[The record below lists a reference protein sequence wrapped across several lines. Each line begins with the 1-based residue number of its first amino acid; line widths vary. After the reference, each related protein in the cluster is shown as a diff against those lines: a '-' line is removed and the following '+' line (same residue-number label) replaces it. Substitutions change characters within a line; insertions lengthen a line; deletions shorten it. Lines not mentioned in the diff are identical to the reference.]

1 MFSEERRLLRIA
13 IATLVCFVAF
23 WAVACALG
31 PARARADDSFSLV
44 PTMTAVSNDYPPQ
57 QLLAAARI
65 QVDASG
71 HVTANL
77 GMPFDYVRYSADD
90 PQHTHPLQTIGTGS
104 ILMTGSYRPDL
115 YSMQGRYHLEYTT
128 ETTGGWMGS
137 DRRTDV
143 YEGTFSA
150 VITGPGTEVAVTVKS
165 TWTNQHY
172 SFSAGQWVPSE
183 SGSGQFTEVFKYRQV
198 GGPTP
203 PPPMATVENCGNSWI
218 SFDGGASFTPLTDGD
233 VLRPGCIVRTEDVPE
248 ATAPY
253 LKGGGRTIL
262 VFGKGFRQTIEP
274 NSTVRVYDWGAQVE
288 SGSVVT
294 ESNPNQP
301 YGPGSSTGF
310 CSGKDPGAFQ
320 YPQQLTSEAVG
331 RPALLEKAAAA
342 GSSHYRVEVTPEGME
357 VAVFSGKVYAKSTV
371 TQAVVQLS
379 AGQSVTLGSG
389 GLSPVSGKTFVDVT
403 ASDPY
408 RTAIIG
414 MALRGIVSGYQAG
427 TAWEF
432 HPLDSVKRAQFAKMI
447 DGVMQLPATED
458 MAVPFTDLGPDELD
472 DLYPHEYVA
481 MAAAAGITTGLK
493 EPGRF
498 GPYDPITRA
507 QMTTMIVRAANMLWP
522 GLLDTPPAGWT
533 GAMSSFTDGTHGPN
547 LHMAEYNGLLEGLSG
562 FGKSWDP
569 WKYAT
574 RGEVAQMLWN
584 LMTR

>member
-1 MFSEERRLLRIA
+1 
-13 IATLVCFVAF
+13 
-23 WAVACALG
+23 
-31 PARARADDSFSLV
+31 
-44 PTMTAVSNDYPPQ
+44 
-57 QLLAAARI
+57 
-65 QVDASG
+65 
-71 HVTANL
+71 
-77 GMPFDYVRYSADD
+77 
-90 PQHTHPLQTIGTGS
+90 
-104 ILMTGSYRPDL
+104 MTGSYRPDT
-115 YSMQGRYHLEYTT
+115 YGMQGRYHLEYTT
-128 ETTGGWMGS
+128 ETTGGWMGT

-143 YEGTFSA
+143 YEGTFFA
-150 VITGPGTEVAVTVKS
+150 VITGPGNEVAVTVKS
-165 TWTNQHY
+165 TWTNQH
-172 SFSAGQWVPSE
+172 FSLSGGEWVPSA
-183 SGSGQFTEVFKYRQV
+183 SGSGQFTDVYKYRQV

-203 PPPMATVENCGNSWI
+203 PPAMATVENCGNSWI
-218 SFDGGASFTPLTDGD
+218 SFDGGTSWTGLTDGD

-248 ATAPY
+248 AVAPY

-294 ESNPNQP
+294 EDNPNKP
-301 YGPGSSTGF
+301 AGASGDTGF

-320 YPQQLTSEAVG
+320 YPQQLTSEALG
-331 RPALLEKAAAA
+331 RPALLAQAAAA
-342 GSSHYRVEVTPEGME
+342 DSNHYRVEVTPEGME

-389 GLSPVSGKTFVDVT
+389 GLSPVSGKTFTDVT

-414 MALRGIVSGYQAG
+414 MALRGIVSGYPAG
-427 TAWEF
+427 VAWEF

-458 MAVPFTDLGPDELD
+458 MAIPFSDLGPDNLD

-498 GPYDPITRA
+498 GPYDPIKRA
-507 QMTTMIVRAANMLWP
+507 QVITMIVRAANTLWP
-522 GLLDTPPAGWT
+522 GLLDAPPAGWA
-533 GAMSSFTDGTHGPN
+533 GDMASFTDGTHGPN
-547 LHMAEYNGLLEGLSG
+547 MHMAEYNGLLEGLSG
-562 FGKSWDP
+562 FGKNWDP